1 MPLAPCMMYSNA
13 SGCLSAMHGGHLRQ
27 RGMLHGRVTFCLI
40 TQATKAAAE
49 LAEPDQEEAEAGAT
63 PMEEDFEA
71 LAAEAEA
78 ELAALAA
85 EAAAAAQG
93 AGERGDAGI
102 VMLPVSTRPPAIPE
116 QPSVSSAACF
126 TSCSDCR
133 GVAASVKWV
142 VLLCKASIYH

>member
-1 MPLAPCMMYSNA
+1 MMYSHA
-13 SGCLSAMHGGHLRQ
+13 SGCLSAMHGSHLRQ

-49 LAEPDQEEAEAGAT
+49 LAEPDQEEAEARAT

-85 EAAAAAQG
+85 EAASAAQG
-93 AGERGDAGI
+93 AGERGDDGI
-102 VMLPVSTRPPAIPE
+102 VMLPVSTPPPAIPE

-133 GVAASVKWV
+133 GFAASVKWV
-142 VLLCKASIYH
+142 VLLCKASSYH